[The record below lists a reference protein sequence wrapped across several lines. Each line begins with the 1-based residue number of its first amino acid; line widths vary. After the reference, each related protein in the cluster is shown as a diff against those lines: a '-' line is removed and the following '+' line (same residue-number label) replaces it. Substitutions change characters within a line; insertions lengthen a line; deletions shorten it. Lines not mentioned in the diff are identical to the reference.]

1 MSMPLRLLSL
11 SVALVA
17 AVTQAHADPVTLRFG
32 EIPSSAHGMT
42 SLAIFIAERQGFFAR
57 ENIVLD
63 LKQIPGGTG
72 NMVAALDRGEVDVTQ
87 TATPYLIEAVLNG
100 SQAVAIA
107 AEVGNPI
114 YSLVAKPQMRTV
126 ADLKG
131 KLIGL
136 SLPIDTISIS
146 TRKLLALKGLS
157 DSDYR
162 VKELVG
168 SPARADCLRSGDCDA
183 VPLGQPDD
191 LLAVK
196 DGYRRLGD
204 TTEAVSSFAFDVIAV
219 RRDFAETHGPAI
231 VGLVSALAD
240 ACRFIHDP
248 ARRDEL
254 TKAVVELT
262 GASDDIARATL
273 ALYLDPDR
281 GVVPHQAEI
290 DLGGVAQVIAFM
302 GQSGKIKP
310 PLPAPERFVDLQYL
324 KAAGTK

>member
-1 MSMPLRLLSL
+1 MSMPLRILSL
-11 SVALVA
+11 SVALLA
-17 AVTQAHADPVTLRFG
+17 TMMQARADPATLRFG

-42 SLAIFIAERQGFFAR
+42 SLAVFIAEREGFFAR
-57 ENIVLD
+57 ENIALD

-72 NMVAALDRGEVDVTQ
+72 NMVAALDRDEVDVAQ

-114 YSLVAKPQMRTV
+114 YSLVAKPQIRTV

-168 SPARADCLRSGDCDA
+168 SPARADCIRNGDCDA

-204 TTEAVSSFAFDVIAV
+204 TTEAVSALAFDVIAV
-219 RRDFAETHGPAI
+219 RREFAETHGPAI
-231 VGLVSALAD
+231 IGLVSALAD

-248 ARRDEL
+248 GRRGEL

-262 GASDDIARATL
+262 GASDDVARATL

-281 GVVPHQAEI
+281 GVVPRQAEI
-290 DLGGVAQVIAFM
+290 DLSGVAQVIAFM
-302 GQSGKIKP
+302 GQGGKIKP
-310 PLPAPERFVDLQYL
+310 PLPAPERFVDLRYL
-324 KAAGTK
+324 KAAGVK

>member
-1 MSMPLRLLSL
+1 MLMPLRLLPL
-11 SVALVA
+11 SVALLV
-17 AVTQAHADPVTLRFG
+17 AVTQARADPVTLRFG

-42 SLAIFIAERQGFFAR
+42 SLAIFIAEREGFFAR
-57 ENIVLD
+57 ENIALD

-72 NMVAALDRGEVDVTQ
+72 NMVAALDRGEVDITQ

-100 SQAVAIA
+100 SQAVAVA

-114 YSLVAKPQMRTV
+114 YSLVAKPQIRTV

-146 TRKLLALKGLS
+146 TRKLLAQKGLS

-168 SPARADCLRSGDCDA
+168 SPARADCLRNGDCDA

-219 RRDFAETHGPAI
+219 RRDFAETHGPAVI
-231 VGLVSALAD
+231 GLVSALAD

-248 ARRDEL
+248 ARRNEL
-254 TKAVVELT
+254 TKAIVELT

-273 ALYLDPDR
+273 SLYLDPDR
-281 GVVPHQAEI
+281 GVVPRQAEI
-290 DLGGVAQVIAFM
+290 DLGGRRPGHRIH
-302 GQSGKIKP
+302 G
-310 PLPAPERFVDLQYL
+310 
-324 KAAGTK
+324 AGR

>member
-1 MSMPLRLLSL
+1 MSMPLRLLPL
-11 SVALVA
+11 SVALMV
-17 AVTQAHADPVTLRFG
+17 AVTQAHADPATLRFG

-42 SLAIFIAERQGFFAR
+42 SLAMFIAEREGFFAR

-63 LKQIPGGTG
+63 LRQIPGGTG
-72 NMVAALDRGEVDVTQ
+72 NMVAALDRGEVDITQ

-114 YSLVAKPQMRTV
+114 YSLVAKPRIRTV

-146 TRKLLALKGLS
+146 TRKLLVLKGVS

-168 SPARADCLRSGDCDA
+168 SPARADCLRNGDCDA

-231 VGLVSALAD
+231 IGLVSALAD

-254 TKAVVELT
+254 TKAIVELT
-262 GASDDIARATL
+262 GASDDIARAL
-273 ALYLDPDR
+273 SRPGSRR
-281 GVVPHQAEI
+281 GA
-290 DLGGVAQVIAFM
+290 
-302 GQSGKIKP
+302 P
-310 PLPAPERFVDLQYL
+310 PGRN
-324 KAAGTK
+324 